1 MSEPQKLGKYEIRRQ
16 LGRGA
21 MGIVY
26 EGYDPFIQRTVA
38 LKTIRKEVLD
48 QGEAREMLARFQR
61 EAQAGGRLSHPNIV
75 AIHDYG
81 EDQETAYIAMEFIQG
96 KELKALFAENAR
108 FAMTDVLN
116 IMSQLLSALDYSHRN
131 GVVHRDIKP
140 ANIIVMADGQVK
152 IADFGIARLESSNL
166 TQTGSVLGTPN
177 YMSPEQFMGQHVD
190 GRSDLFSA
198 GVILYQLLTGE
209 KPFVGESTTTIMYQV
224 LNNTPNP
231 PSVLNVQIPAAF
243 DGVVRKALAKRP
255 EDRFQTGQEF
265 LDTIR
270 MAAEGKPFY
279 SDVETTITAIRPPAV
294 AAMAPQP
301 PAVPPEAGTTAAQ
314 PQGKPLDKRLLL
326 GAGAALAVLIVVA
339 VLMSGGGR
347 EDAAPLPAGGQ
358 LPEAAS
364 QQAVQAP
371 AADTPKK
378 PVAAPAAVAKSTPSG
393 VKKPSAKK
401 SATENAPS
409 ADPAQEKPKSME
421 PAHAGENTGKSAAV
435 PAPHADKPSSSHEA
449 PPKPAEK
456 KKGLFG
462 EDLKPSQWRKDGELF

>member
-48 QGEAREMLARFQR
+48 QGEAQDMLARFQR

-96 KELKALFAENAR
+96 KELKALFTENAR
-108 FAMTDVLN
+108 FAMADVLN

-279 SDVETTITAIRPPAV
+279 SDVETTITAIRPRSV
-294 AAMAPQP
+294 AASAPQP
-301 PAVPPEAGTTAAQ
+301 QALPPEAGAAAAQ

-326 GAGAALAVLIVVA
+326 GAGAALAVMIVIA
-339 VLMSGGGR
+339 VLISGGKR
-347 EDAAPLPAGGQ
+347 EDTLPPSVEAQPSEAAAQQSAAP
-358 LPEAAS
+358 
-364 QQAVQAP
+364 AP
-371 AADTPKK
+371 AAETPKK
-378 PVAAPAAVAKSTPSG
+378 SAAADKSAPSA
-393 VKKPSAKK
+393 VKKPPARKPAPESA
-401 SATENAPS
+401 AS
-409 ADPAQEKPKSME
+409 ADNPQEKPKAKDS
-421 PAHAGENTGKSAAV
+421 AHAAEDGGKGTAA
-435 PAPHADKPSSSHEA
+435 PALHADKPAPSHEVQ
-449 PPKPAEK
+449 PKPAEK